1 MQTAP
6 DKQEYLLSIDNGT
19 QSVRAM
25 IFDRDGHLVAKSKV
39 EIEPY
44 FSTEPGWAEQHA
56 EYFWQALC
64 QACHKLWEQL
74 EIPRESIKAMSV
86 TTQRAT
92 VVAMGADGQ
101 PLRAAISWLDQRQ
114 VDSKPELGAVESLLM
129 RAVGAKVAVDTFHT
143 QSEANWIAE
152 HEPALWQQVDK
163 LLLLSG
169 YHNYK
174 LTGDYRDSV
183 ASQVGFIPFDFKQLQ
198 WAEAKD
204 WKWRAI
210 PSIKR
215 EMLPELV
222 EAGGLL
228 GHISSAAAAETG
240 IPQGLP
246 LIACGSDKACEVLGT
261 GCLDSNTG
269 SLSYGTTATFNI
281 TSDKYL
287 EAIPFHPAYPGVI
300 PGSFNVEMMVP
311 RGYWMVSWFKQQFG
325 LEEQSAAEQQGV
337 TVESLFDNLLQQV
350 PAGSDGLTLQPYWGA
365 GADNEGPEAKGAII
379 GFGDVHTRAHLY
391 RAIIE
396 GLTYALRAGKERVEK
411 RSGQPITRLLVSGG
425 GSQSDQVMQ
434 ITADIFGMPVQ
445 RPHTY
450 ETSALGA
457 AMAAAVGSEI
467 YPDFASAAA
476 KMTHG
481 GDRFEPIAANQ
492 KIYSQ
497 LYSQVYR
504 KMYRGLKPSY
514 EAIRKITG
522 YPS

>member
-1 MQTAP
+1 MQKAP

-114 VDSKPELGAVESLLM
+114 VDSKPELGAVESLLI

-222 EAGGLL
+222 EAGSVL

-457 AMAAAVGSEI
+457 AMAAAVGSGI

-481 GDRFEPIAANQ
+481 GDRFEPIAANH

-497 LYSQVYR
+497 LYTQVYR
-504 KMYRGLKPSY
+504 KMYQSLKPSY